1 MTFHD
6 LAQAGFHA
14 RYSMTTGE
22 RLPLFVSGIAIATT
36 FSGCGQNIPA
46 APIVSAA
53 PAATTQTQAADLA
66 ARVKALEDLIPDQ
79 AHIMADVADHFANLW
94 FAGTAENWLLA
105 EFYLNET
112 RSHLRWAVRRIPVR
126 KDNLGH
132 DVKLESILQSFE
144 NGPLEQLKR
153 TVAAR
158 NRADFEKSYKETL
171 SGCYACHKASDKPFL
186 RPRVPAGP
194 ATPIINFDSRADWP
208 H

>member
-1 MTFHD
+1 
-6 LAQAGFHA
+6 
-14 RYSMTTGE
+14 MTTGKH
-22 RLPLFVSGIAIATT
+22 LLLIVSGAAMATIP
-36 FSGCGQNIPA
+36 SGCGQNAPA
-46 APIVSAA
+46 APNVSGAL
-53 PAATTQTQAADLA
+53 AATAQSQAVDLP
-66 ARVKALEDLIPDQ
+66 ARVKVLEDLIPDQ

-94 FAGTAENWLLA
+94 FAGTAENWPLA

-132 DVKLESILQSFE
+132 DVKLESILQAFE

-153 TVAAR
+153 TVASR

-186 RPRVPAGP
+186 RPRVPTGP
-194 ATPIINFDSRADWP
+194 ATPIINFDPDADWP